1 MKKVLFGLAVAM
13 AASFAHASYLYWQIS
28 DSTLESGTFRG
39 NTITGYRVVALTS
52 AYDYTPGVAETHTP
66 LSTTYAVYDSGW
78 GWSEQPVG
86 VVGAS
91 SATGNAYANLN
102 PAVDLDYT
110 TSSYTYYIEIMGYGN
125 LGTEDSPVVIGVSN
139 GLTYADAASQ
149 GSIAPDLSSMAAA
162 VTAWTGGSYAA
173 PEPTSGLLLLVGGAL
188 LALRRRRV

>member
-1 MKKVLFGLAVAM
+1 M

-66 LSTTYAVYDSGW
+66 LNTTYATYSAQDGW
-78 GWSEQPVG
+78 GWSNPVQ
-86 VVGAS
+86 VVDAS
-91 SATGNAYANLN
+91 SATGNAYANITGYI
-102 PAVDLDYT
+102 DT
-110 TSSYTYYIEIMGYGN
+110 ESTSYTYYIEVMGYGN
-125 LGTEDSPVVIGVSN
+125 LGTEGSPVVIGVSN
-139 GLTYADAASQ
+139 GLTYADAVSQ
-149 GSIAPDLSSMAAA
+149 GNLAPDLSSMAQA
-162 VTAWTGGSYAA
+162 VTAWTGGSYSA